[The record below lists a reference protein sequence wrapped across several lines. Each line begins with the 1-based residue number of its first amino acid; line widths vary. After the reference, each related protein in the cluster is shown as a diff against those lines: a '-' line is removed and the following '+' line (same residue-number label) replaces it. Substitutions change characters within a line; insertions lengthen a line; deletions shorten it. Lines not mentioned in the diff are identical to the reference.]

1 MRAHEFIT
9 EHRLVWKKNPKT
21 GQVSLKWRCESGA
34 RAGRT
39 VPQVGDCSKPL
50 DIAAAQRMKATRKN
64 TSKMQARR
72 TKKAKLKNPGSKLAA
87 RLNKAMNKYR
97 KPKKRRR

>member
-9 EHRLVWKKNPKT
+9 EHRLVWRKNPKT
-21 GQVSLKWRCESGA
+21 GAVSLKWRCETGA

-50 DIAAAQRMKATRKN
+50 DIGAAMRMKKTRRL
-64 TSKMQARR
+64 TSRMQARR

-87 RLNKAMNKYR
+87 RLNKSMKR
-97 KPKKRRR
+97 KPKKKRRK